1 MLGFTTTVRH
11 RLSVAF
17 LTVGVAAVCAP
28 TAHAQA
34 RITSPK
40 EQFGFNIGDDYKLAN
55 YTQFETYWRKL
66 AKESNRMKLVEIGKT
81 AEGRTQL
88 MSIISSPANLAKL
101 DRYKEISRKLAF
113 AEGVSEEAA
122 HALAREGKSIVWI
135 DGGLHATEVLGAHQL
150 IETVY
155 QLLSRNDAE
164 TMRFLDDCI
173 ILAVHANPDG
183 MELVSNWY
191 MKDADTLKRNTNIPR
206 LYQKYIG
213 HDNNRDFYMSNQAET
228 QNINHQLY
236 WEWFPQIVYNHHQT
250 GPAGTVMF
258 APPFRDPFNFNF
270 DPLIPVEL
278 DLVAASMHSRFE
290 AEDKPGV
297 TMRSGSSY
305 STWWNGGLRTTVYF
319 HNQIGLLTEAIG
331 NPTPEM
337 IPFIP
342 EQQLPRADLPY
353 PIAPQRW
360 HFRQSIEYS
369 LTANRAVLDIASRE
383 RENLLFNFW
392 RMGRNSIDRGNRDTW
407 TASPSRIDAVKKRID
422 ADGANG
428 VAAGRGGM
436 RSANAGMAAG
446 AGAAAATTAAV
457 ASSVGSPVGDPIFQ
471 FGRGADVHY
480 YDDVLHAPEL
490 RDPRGY
496 ILPSD
501 QPDFPTA
508 TKFVNALLHV
518 GVIVHRA
525 TASFTVAGKQ
535 YPAGSY
541 VVKSAQAFRPH
552 VLDMFEPQDH
562 PNDFAYPGGPP
573 KRPYDNA
580 GYTLAYQMG
589 VKFDR
594 ILDAF
599 DGPFAP
605 IKGLASPM
613 AGTVAGVSAPAGFLV
628 SRSVN
633 DAFVAV
639 NRALK
644 AKADV
649 FALRSPITEGG
660 TTYPVGTFYITATPA
675 TTALLRNL
683 AITKG
688 VSAVAV
694 SSRPGANARRLHSMR
709 VALYDVYGGSM
720 PSGHTRWLLEQFEFP
735 FDVIYPPTIDAGNLA
750 STYDVIILSS
760 GALPRAGQGGRGG
773 GGSGGAIDAAS
784 IPAEFRER
792 LGRFSTERTVPALK
806 QFMEAGGTVVAVG
819 TSANLGIS
827 LGLPIANALV
837 EKTAGG
843 ADRDLPGDK
852 YYVPGSILRVQVDTT
867 QEISAGLPRDLDVFF
882 DNSPAYRLGS
892 DAAAKG
898 VRPLAFFP
906 NATPLRSGWAWGQSY
921 LDGTVE
927 AAEATIGKGKL
938 YLFAPEITFR
948 GQPHGTFKWLFNSI
962 YAGVDPAPVP

>member
-1 MLGFTTTVRH
+1 MQGLHNRSFAGW
-11 RLSVAF
+11 SVAIG
-17 LTVGVAAVCAP
+17 LGLALQALPAL
-28 TAHAQA
+28 AQG

-40 EQFGFNIGDDYKLAN
+40 QQFGFNIGDDYKLAN
-55 YTQFETYWRKL
+55 YTQFEAYWRKL

-88 MSIISSPANLAKL
+88 MSIISSPANIARL
-101 DRYKEISRKLAF
+101 DHYKEISRKLAF
-113 AEGVSEEAA
+113 AEGLTDDEA
-122 HALAREGKSIVWI
+122 HALAREGKAVVWI
-135 DGGLHATEVLGAHQL
+135 DGGLHATEVLGAAQL

-164 TMRFLDDCI
+164 TMRFLNDCI

-191 MKDADTLKRNTNIPR
+191 MKDADTLKRNMNIPR

-213 HDNNRDFYMSNQAET
+213 HDDNRDFYMSNQAET
-228 QNINHQLY
+228 QNVNHQLY

-290 AEDKPGV
+290 AEGKPGV

-319 HNQIGLLTEAIG
+319 HNQIGLLTESIG
-331 NPTPEM
+331 NPTPVM
-337 IPFIP
+337 IPFVP
-342 EQQLPRADLPY
+342 DQQLPRADLPF

-369 LTANRAVLDIASRE
+369 LTANRAVIDIASRE
-383 RENLLFNFW
+383 RENLLYNFY
-392 RMGRNSIDRGNRDTW
+392 RMGKNSIERGSHDTW
-407 TASPSRIDAVKKRID
+407 TASPSRIDAVKAKIAAD
-422 ADGANG
+422 AGEGTSAGN
-428 VAAGRGGM
+428 GRGG
-436 RSANAGMAAG
+436 RGGTRGAV
-446 AGAAAATTAAV
+446 AGAASDAAPGA
-457 ASSVGSPVGDPIFQ
+457 PVGDPIFA
-471 FGRGADVHY
+471 FGRGADPKY
-480 YDDVLHAPEL
+480 YAEVLHAPEL

-508 TKFVNALLHV
+508 TKFVNALRHT

-525 TASFTVAGKQ
+525 TAPFTVNGKS
-535 YPAGSY
+535 YPVGSY

-580 GYTLAYQMG
+580 GYTLAFQMG

-599 DGPFAP
+599 NGPFEV
-605 IKGLASPM
+605 IRGLATPM
-613 AGTVAGVSAPAGFLV
+613 AGTVAGVASPAGYLV
-628 SRSVN
+628 SHAVN
-633 DAFVAV
+633 DAFIAV

-649 FALRSPITEGG
+649 YALRSPLVDGG
-660 TTYPVGTFYITATPA
+660 RTYPAGTFYISATLASTAM
-675 TTALLRNL
+675 LKDL
-683 AITKG
+683 ARTKG
-688 VSAVAV
+688 VSSVGVTSPPSA
-694 SSRPGANARRLHSMR
+694 GARKLRSMR

-720 PSGHTRWLLEQFEFP
+720 PSGHTRWLFEQFEFP
-735 FDVIYPPTIDAGNLA
+735 YEVVYPSALDAGSLA
-750 STYDVIILSS
+750 NKYDVIVLPS
-760 GALPRAGQGGRGG
+760 GAVPREGQAGRGG
-773 GGSGGAIDAAS
+773 GGGVADSSS
-784 IPAEFRER
+784 IPAEYRDR
-792 LGRFSTERTVPALK
+792 LGRFSTARSVPQLK
-806 QFMEAGGTVVAVG
+806 QFLESGGIVVAVG
-819 TSANLGIS
+819 TSSTLGMQ
-827 LGLPIANALV
+827 LGLPMSSALT
-837 EKTAGG
+837 EKAASG
-843 ADRDLPGDK
+843 AERDLSGDK

-867 QEISAGLPRDLDVFF
+867 LAISQGLPRDLDVFF
-882 DNSPAYRLGS
+882 DNSPAFRLGS
-892 DAAAKG
+892 DAAARG
-898 VRPLAFFP
+898 LRPIASFP
-906 NATPLRSGWAWGQSY
+906 NATPLRSGWAWGQGY
-921 LDGTVE
+921 LDGAVE
-927 AAEATIGKGKL
+927 AAEASIGRGKL
-938 YLFAPEITFR
+938 YMFAPEITFR
-948 GQPHGTFKWLFNSI
+948 AQPHGTFKWLFNAI
-962 YAGVDPAPVP
+962 YSAGDPSLVP